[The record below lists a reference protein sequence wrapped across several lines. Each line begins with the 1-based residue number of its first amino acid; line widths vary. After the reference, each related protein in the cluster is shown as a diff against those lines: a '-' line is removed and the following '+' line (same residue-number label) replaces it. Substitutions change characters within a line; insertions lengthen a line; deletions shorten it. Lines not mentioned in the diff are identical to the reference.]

1 MEKNMNVLAVIP
13 ARSGS
18 KSVVNKNI
26 RDFNGKP
33 MLAHS
38 IEHAKASK
46 HINRIILSTD
56 SQEYALIG
64 QKYGA
69 EIPFI
74 RPEQY
79 ATDEALDIDVFYH
92 CLKFLDEKE
101 GYKVDIVVQLRP
113 TYPIRDVEDIDKMI
127 ELLQTN
133 KEIDSVRSIAPATEI
148 PYKMWKRNEEGMLTP
163 ILTEIKEAYN
173 MPRQDLPKIYYQNAS
188 IDVTR
193 GDIILKEHSMSGQ
206 RIYGYELQQNFDIDT
221 EEDFIMAERYAKIL
235 NGKNRYVFDIDGVIA
250 QLEENNDYSK
260 SRPNTE
266 MITIINK
273 LFDMG
278 NEIILLTAR
287 GYVTGI
293 DWREVTERQLKSWG
307 LNYHELQFGK
317 PNADYYI
324 DDKMIDM
331 EELKRIF
338 R

>member
-1 MEKNMNVLAVIP
+1 MNVLAVIP

-26 RDFNGKP
+26 RNFNGKP
-33 MLAHS
+33 LLAHS

-46 HINRIILSTD
+46 YIDRVILSTD

-64 QKYGA
+64 QRYGA

-74 RPEQY
+74 RPKEY

-92 CLKFLDEKE
+92 CLRFLEEKE
-101 GYKVDIVVQLRP
+101 GYRADIVVQLRP

-127 ELLQTN
+127 ELLLAN
-133 KEIDSVRSIAPATEI
+133 KEIDSVRSIAPVTEI

-173 MPRQDLPKIYYQNAS
+173 MPRQDLPRIYYQNAS

-193 GDIILKEHSMSGQ
+193 GDIILKEHSMSGK
-206 RIYGYELQQNFDIDT
+206 RIYGYELNQNFDIDT
-221 EEDFIMAERYAKIL
+221 EEDFI
-235 NGKNRYVFDIDGVIA
+235 
-250 QLEENNDYSK
+250 EENNDYSK
-260 SRPNTE
+260 AKPNTE
-266 MITIINK
+266 MIVAVNK

-287 GYVTGI
+287 GYVTGN

-307 LNYHELQFGK
+307 VNYHEIHFGK

-324 DDKMIDM
+324 DDKMLSMDELLSM
-331 EELKRIF
+331 EALHG
-338 R
+338 

>member
-101 GYKVDIVVQLRP
+101 GYRADIVVQLRP

-163 ILTEIKEAYN
+163 VLTEIKEAYN

-193 GDIILKEHSMSGQ
+193 ADIILKEHSMSGK

>member
-163 ILTEIKEAYN
+163 VLTEIKEAYN

>member
-163 ILTEIKEAYN
+163 VLTEIKEAYN

-193 GDIILKEHSMSGQ
+193 ADIILKEHSMSGK

>member
-1 MEKNMNVLAVIP
+1 MEEYMNVLAVIP

>member
-1 MEKNMNVLAVIP
+1 MNVLAMIP

-92 CLKFLDEKE
+92 CLRFLDEKE
-101 GYKVDIVVQLRP
+101 GYRADIVVQLRP

-148 PYKMWKRNEEGMLTP
+148 PYKMWKRNEEGMLIP
-163 ILTEIKEAYN
+163 ILSEIKEAYN
-173 MPRQDLPKIYYQNAS
+173 MPRQNLPKIYYQNAS

-193 GDIILKEHSMSGQ
+193 GDIILKEHSMSGK

-266 MITIINK
+266 LITIINK

-293 DWREVTERQLKSWG
+293 DWREVTERQLKNWG

-324 DDKMIDM
+324 DDKMLSM
-331 EELKRIF
+331 EELRRIF

>member
-1 MEKNMNVLAVIP
+1 MNVLAVIP

-26 RDFNGKP
+26 RNFNGKP
-33 MLAHS
+33 LLAHS

-46 HINRIILSTD
+46 YIDRVILSTD

-64 QKYGA
+64 QRYGA
-69 EIPFI
+69 ETPFI
-74 RPEQY
+74 RPKEY

-92 CLKFLDEKE
+92 CLRFLEEKE
-101 GYKVDIVVQLRP
+101 GYRADIVVQLRP

-127 ELLQTN
+127 ELLLAN
-133 KEIDSVRSIAPATEI
+133 KEIDSVRSIAPVTEI

-173 MPRQDLPKIYYQNAS
+173 MPRQDLPRIYYQNAS

-193 GDIILKEHSMSGQ
+193 GDIILKEHSMSGK
-206 RIYGYELQQNFDIDT
+206 RIYGYELNQNFDIDT
-221 EEDFIMAERYAKIL
+221 EEDFIMAERHAKIL

-260 SRPNTE
+260 AKPNTE
-266 MITIINK
+266 MIVAVNK

-287 GYVTGI
+287 GYVTGN

-307 LNYHELQFGK
+307 VNYHEIHFGK

-324 DDKMIDM
+324 DDKMLSMDELLSM
-331 EELKRIF
+331 EALHG
-338 R
+338 